1 MKKMYLQVPGWFTF
15 DFNVLE
21 TKTNDETTELR
32 QKMIEAFEKD
42 NYEIIAEFA
51 LNAEQIKKARKACEE
66 FLRLT
71 KYKDD
76 LVAGII
82 YKEKENV

>member
-1 MKKMYLQVPGWFTF
+1 MKMYIQVPGWFIF
-15 DFNVLE
+15 DFNVL
-21 TKTNDETTELR
+21 KTEPRKE
-32 QKMIEAFEKD
+32 MVEAFEKD
-42 NYEIIAEFA
+42 NYEIVAQFN
-51 LNAEQIKKARKACEE
+51 LSAEQIEKARKACEE